1 MTKGA
6 AWLAVAIVGLTLL
19 ACSRDGGSSAG
30 DKAARERAASV
41 TVSGDDRIAGSLTW
55 DQPAVVL
62 TPEGRVAALEQAAHA
77 LAAGKLY
84 EDAGSAIPL
93 YLAVLRQ
100 APDEPQAKAGLQQ
113 ALGALLVNGERDL
126 AGADGDMEALRAAH
140 RVAAVARTVAPQQA
154 RVQAFLRKVDL
165 ADQAWELNRQAEQ
178 DLRAGRYGESGRG
191 GALQKLR
198 AVLQLQPGQARA
210 RQGLAAVE
218 SGLIRRAED
227 TARKGDFAGA
237 QRWLVLAERVRHG
250 KSTIADA
257 GARIAMIRTARI
269 SDLHDQGM
277 RALLQPA
284 GVPTARVALAEMM
297 RIADPGNGDVAEL
310 RQRIDDVTHYGL
322 FRPGQHFTDA
332 LKSGARGPEMVVVP
346 HGGFRMG
353 AGDEEEDA
361 TDFEKP
367 AHYVRIARGFAMS
380 RNEVT
385 VDQFRD
391 FVRASGYRSTADR
404 HGHAQVY
411 DERSGTF
418 MRRRDVDW
426 QSAYDGTRANGALP
440 VLFVSQRD
448 AQAYVEW
455 LAAQSGMHYR
465 LPSEAEFEYVLR
477 AGGTGRYPWG
487 NAAPPA
493 AAGNVNGGKDTSPG
507 GRHWSNGFAGY
518 GDGFWGPAPVGSYR
532 PNAYGL
538 HDLAGNVGEWV
549 ADCWHD
555 SYRRA
560 PDDGAAWVNP
570 GCGTGVVRGGSWAS
584 TPVQTRS
591 AWRAPLDAEATNAR
605 IGFRVVRDI

>member
-1 MTKGA
+1 M
-6 AWLAVAIVGLTLL
+6 WLAVAILGLMLL
-19 ACSRDGGSSAG
+19 ACSRDGGSSSG

-41 TVSGDDRIAGSLTW
+41 TVSGDDRIVGSLTW
-55 DQPAVVL
+55 DQPTVVL
-62 TPEGRVAALEQAAHA
+62 TPDGRDAALEQAAHA

-84 EDAGSAIPL
+84 EDSSSAIPL

-100 APDEPQAKAGLQQ
+100 APADPQASAGLQQ
-113 ALGALLVNGERDL
+113 SLGALLANGERDL
-126 AGADGDMEALRAAH
+126 TGADGDIEALRAAH

-154 RVQAFLRKVDL
+154 RVQAFLRKVDV

-178 DLRAGRYGESGRG
+178 DLRAGRYGESGHG
-191 GALQKLR
+191 GALQKLH
-198 AVLQLQPGQARA
+198 AVLQLQPRQARA

-227 TARKGDFAGA
+227 TARKGNFAGA
-237 QRWLVLAERVRHG
+237 QRWLTLAERVRHR
-250 KSTIADA
+250 KSTLADA
-257 GARIAMIRTARI
+257 RVRIAMIRNARI

-277 RALLQPA
+277 RALLQPK
-284 GVPTARVALAEMM
+284 GVPAARAVLAEMM
-297 RIADPGNGDVAEL
+297 RIAEPGNGDVAEL
-310 RQRIDDVTHYGL
+310 RQRIDQVTHYGL

-353 AGDEEEDA
+353 AGDDEEDA

-367 AHYVRIARGFAMS
+367 AHYVRIARGFAIS

-455 LAAQSGMHYR
+455 LAGQSGVRYR
-465 LPSEAEFEYVLR
+465 LPSEAEFEYALR

-487 NAAPPA
+487 DAGPPT

-605 IGFRVVRDI
+605 IGFRVVREI